1 MVIPRGETCVLAAD
15 GLDDVVGRGSEELG
29 DDGELVDVVLSG
41 EQWLAL
47 EHLGEDA
54 SRAPDINLDVVLLPG
69 EHDLGGTVV
78 SRRNISSHLGV
89 LDPGQTEITDLEVAV
104 LVDQDVARLEVPV
117 NDTRRVDVL
126 QSSLRNVSGGE
137 EQPVIGTASSAH
149 QYLVEE
155 VLDELFLEGT
165 RSQ

>member
-1 MVIPRGETCVLAAD
+1 MV
-15 GLDDVVGRGSEELG
+15 EL
-29 DDGELVDVVLSG
+29 VLSG
-41 EQWLAL
+41 EQRLAL

-54 SRAPDINLDVVLLPG
+54 SRAPDINLDAVLLNG

-78 SRRNISSHLGV
+78 WHRNVSSHQGV
-89 LDPGQTEITDLEVAV
+89 LDPGQTEITNLEVAI
-104 LVDQDVARLEVPV
+104 LVEQDVARVEVPL

-126 QSSLRNVSGGE
+126 QSFLRNVSGGE

-149 QYLVEE
+149 QYLVED